1 MSEGAIPEA
10 IAVFPLPG
18 LVFLP
23 GQRLPL
29 HVFEPRYRAMV
40 RDALAGSGW
49 LAVACVLSAEG
60 EEPAVFSPMA
70 TAGRIHAHQQ
80 LPDGRYNILVE
91 GTARARLLE
100 IPASTP
106 YRVVRPQVQRDV
118 LDDRVSPMEHSALLH
133 VCTQLLRAARE
144 RRTAVDFHA
153 PMELPPARLAMRLV
167 DRFVND
173 PASRLEA
180 LHCESGAELVRVAN
194 GALAGVLL
202 DLDRASRA
210 KH

>member
-1 MSEGAIPEA
+1 MSEPSMPEA
-10 IAVFPLPG
+10 LAVFPLPG

-29 HVFEPRYRAMV
+29 HIFEARYRAMV

-49 LAVACVLSAEG
+49 LAVACALSPEG
-60 EEPAVFSPMA
+60 EEPAVFSPLA

-91 GTARARLLE
+91 GDVRVRLLE

-106 YRVVRPQVQRDV
+106 YRVVRPQAQRDV
-118 LDDRVSPMEHSALLH
+118 LDDRVSSTEHAALLH

-180 LHCESGAELVRVAN
+180 LHCETGTELVRIAN
-194 GALAGVLL
+194 GALSAVLL
-202 DLDRASRA
+202 ELDRSPRA
-210 KH
+210 KQ

>member
-1 MSEGAIPEA
+1 MSECALPEA

-29 HVFEPRYRAMV
+29 HIFEPRYRAMV
-40 RDALAGSGW
+40 RDAIGGSGW
-49 LAVACVLSAEG
+49 LVVACALSAEG
-60 EEPAVFSPMA
+60 EEPAVISPMA

-91 GTARARLLE
+91 GAARTRLLE

-118 LDDRVSPMEHSALLH
+118 LDDHVPSLEHSALLH

-153 PMELPPARLAMRLV
+153 PMELSPARLAMRLV

-173 PASRLEA
+173 PAARLEA
-180 LHCESGAELVRVAN
+180 LHCETGAELVRVAN

-202 DLDRASRA
+202 DLDRATRS
-210 KH
+210 KQ